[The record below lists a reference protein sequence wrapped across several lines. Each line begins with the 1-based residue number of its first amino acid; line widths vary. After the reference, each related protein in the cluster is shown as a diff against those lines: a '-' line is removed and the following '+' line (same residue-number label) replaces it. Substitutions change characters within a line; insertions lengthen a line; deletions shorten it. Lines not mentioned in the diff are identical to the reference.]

1 MLIEERLSVFM
12 EQLPELP
19 EEKLLWAAVVEMR
32 EILRTNPTID
42 VNCRDS
48 SSYRHTPLHLA
59 SFYASIVSLL
69 LAHPNIDVNRKDDNG
84 RTPFFYAGREGMTS
98 FRLLLKDPRT
108 NLNQPDNAG
117 YTPLW
122 CPAHHGLIDVIKWWI
137 ASGREMN
144 LGKPGEY
151 KSDAIAAATAPW
163 WEKDLLPLLVRYKEN
178 PEQTRDEVRVELAWY
193 DEVAAEVFALVVFVS
208 DDLLKSKKMTRPTP
222 PGSSRLPEDCRWSF
236 K

>member
-1 MLIEERLSVFM
+1 MW
-12 EQLPELP
+12 
-19 EEKLLWAAVVEMR
+19 KGVEN
-32 EILRTNPTID
+32 I
-42 VNCRDS
+42 
-48 SSYRHTPLHLA
+48 
-59 SFYASIVSLL
+59 FYGSI
-69 LAHPNIDVNRKDDNG
+69 R
-84 RTPFFYAGREGMTS
+84 
-98 FRLLLKDPRT
+98 
-108 NLNQPDNAG
+108 
-117 YTPLW
+117 W